1 MNDTCPSSA
10 SANFQQE
17 HANLCELTIKLLDS
31 NNSEIERL
39 NARIKELEEYE
50 YMYKGLCK

>member
-31 NNSEIERL
+31 KNSEIERL